1 MKYNKD
7 VAGLKKSK
15 SIHYS
20 THVTAKKGE
29 IIIIWTC
36 AILFF
41 IMLFFSIFVLKNLN
55 VMVITIVA
63 GIIVMFTLM
72 FLCVFRPLHKEE
84 RQANA
89 VVTKMTT
96 NQSYNNITGKVEDN
110 SEIEEIE
117 K

>member
-7 VAGLKKSK
+7 VAGFKRSK

-20 THVTAKKGE
+20 TNVAATKGE
-29 IIIIWTC
+29 IIVIWICT
-36 AILFF
+36 ILFF
-41 IMLFFSIFVLKNLN
+41 AMLFFSIFVLKDLN
-55 VMVITIVA
+55 AMVITIVV
-63 GIIVMFTLM
+63 GIIGMFTLM
-72 FLCVFRPLHKEE
+72 AFCVFRPLHKEE
-84 RQANA
+84 REKNA

-96 NQSYNNITGKVEDN
+96 NKSYNNITGKVQDD